1 MSEKRMNIFY
11 RLSALIGICIIW
23 GYPSDAQP
31 AHGTDH
37 GAAASGTDHGIAA
50 FSIWQPKDE
59 HRFGTGYKQHLQWHR
74 RSGDKWSWYGWYV
87 VSGPHFGQF
96 VDATF
101 DHSWD
106 DFSHPVDPAGDGA
119 DNNLHTDP
127 FGDYLTAF
135 KLARIEEASTPSGLN
150 AKFSRWV
157 TVKTS
162 DPVAIRRIL
171 VQLKD
176 RYADSVAGIQCFRM
190 VDGGS
195 LQQVFI
201 LIGLTGWEQMGR
213 TSDLAA
219 DLAGI
224 ERALKTNVIT
234 GIESELLAYKEDMSL
249 IGQ

>member
-1 MSEKRMNIFY
+1 MNIFY